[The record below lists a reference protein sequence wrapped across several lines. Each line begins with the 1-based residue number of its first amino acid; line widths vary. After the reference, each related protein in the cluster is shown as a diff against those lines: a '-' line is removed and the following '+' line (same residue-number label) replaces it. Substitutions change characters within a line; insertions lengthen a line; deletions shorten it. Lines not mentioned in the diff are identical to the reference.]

1 MTYQSPLAMLYHWE
15 TTAPDKVYL
24 RQPLDDV
31 WHTWTWKQ
39 TAEEVRKMTA
49 AVKAMQL
56 PFKSNIALISKNCA
70 HWIMCDLAIMMSGH
84 TSVPL
89 YPNLNANTIKEILE
103 HADVKLLFVGKL
115 DDWQSMKQGV
125 PAGLKCI
132 SFPFCAH
139 DSYETWEDIIKVQQ
153 PVTENIEPAHD
164 SIATIIY
171 TSGTT
176 GTQKG
181 VMHQFKSFSF
191 VAENA
196 IPCLGFATTD
206 RFFSYLP
213 LSHIAERMLVETISL
228 YVGGQVSFA
237 ESLQKFAVNL
247 AEAKPTVFLGVHRI
261 WARVQQSILEK
272 MPQKRLNMFLKLP
285 FVSQL
290 IQKKIKTG
298 LGLADARIILTGAA
312 PTPIA
317 LLEWFKT
324 IGITIQEAYAMTEN
338 CCYSHVSI
346 KNKIKTGFVGQPLP
360 KCEVRLG
367 TDNEILIKHAA
378 VMAGYYKE
386 PEMSKEAF
394 SIDGFLHTGDEGYI
408 DEEGYLKIT
417 GRVKDLFKTTKA
429 KYVAPSP
436 IEMKLC
442 GNRDIEQ
449 VCVVGTGLP
458 QPIALITLSGAGK
471 KKATQELLTRLKEMI
486 VQINGALDAH
496 EKLDKVVVLKDEWT
510 VENGLLTPSFKIK
523 RNQIEKKYSYRYE
536 EWHDEKGMI
545 VCNDH

>member
-1 MTYQSPLAMLYHWE
+1 
-15 TTAPDKVYL
+15 
-24 RQPLDDV
+24 
-31 WHTWTWKQ
+31 
-39 TAEEVRKMTA
+39 
-49 AVKAMQL
+49 
-56 PFKSNIALISKNCA
+56 
-70 HWIMCDLAIMMSGH
+70 
-84 TSVPL
+84 
-89 YPNLNANTIKEILE
+89 
-103 HADVKLLFVGKL
+103 
-115 DDWQSMKQGV
+115 
-125 PAGLKCI
+125 
-132 SFPFCAH
+132 
-139 DSYETWEDIIKVQQ
+139 
-153 PVTENIEPAHD
+153 
-164 SIATIIY
+164 
-171 TSGTT
+171 
-176 GTQKG
+176 
-181 VMHQFKSFSF
+181 
-191 VAENA
+191 
-196 IPCLGFATTD
+196 
-206 RFFSYLP
+206 
-213 LSHIAERMLVETISL
+213 
-228 YVGGQVSFA
+228 
-237 ESLQKFAVNL
+237 
-247 AEAKPTVFLGVHRI
+247 
-261 WARVQQSILEK
+261 
-272 MPQKRLNMFLKLP
+272 MFLKIP

-290 IQKKIKTG
+290 IQKKIKAG

-378 VMAGYYKE
+378 LMAGYYKE
-386 PEMSKEAF
+386 PKMSKEAF
-394 SIDGFLHTGDEGYI
+394 SIDGFLHTGDEGFI

-436 IEMKLC
+436 IEMKIA

-471 KKATQELLTRLKEMI
+471 KKATQELLTHLKEMMI
-486 VQINGALDAH
+486 QINGSLDAH

-523 RNQIEKKYSYRYE
+523 RNQIEKKYSSRYE
-536 EWHDEKGMI
+536 EWHDQKGM
-545 VCNDH
+545 VASDMDL